1 MVFTRRKPEDSNI
14 GEVSDINQIYDYIRM
29 LDAEGYPHAFLETA
43 GLKYEFTRVSKKA
56 DGSLVA
62 DVKISRKR

>member
-29 LDAEGYPHAFLETA
+29 LDAEGYPHAFIELS
-43 GLKYEFTRVSKKA
+43 GIKYEFGRVSKKA

-62 DVKISRKR
+62 DVKISRER